1 MEHGPLSFPGTPNAA
16 LEKVFFSEF
25 CLDVSFET
33 CAIPANSSTHSLP
46 RPQLN
51 CKSSNTEVETEEE
64 QDPGSVKVGQE
75 QAEPEQADGDV
86 GEEEGDANKEADRP
100 SCSQVVDNL
109 VSEKLMSCL
118 LTARCTGEWQ

>member
-16 LEKVFFSEF
+16 LENVFSSEF
-25 CLDVSFET
+25 RLGVSFET
-33 CAIPANSSTHSLP
+33 CAIPANSSTHSLS
-46 RPQLN
+46 RPKLN

-75 QAEPEQADGDV
+75 QAEPEQADRDV
-86 GEEEGDANKEADRP
+86 GEEEGDANEEADRP
-100 SCSQVVDNL
+100 ACYQVVDNL
-109 VSEKLMSCL
+109 VSEELMSCL

>member
-25 CLDVSFET
+25 YLDVSFET
-33 CAIPANSSTHSLP
+33 CAIPANSSAHSLP
-46 RPQLN
+46 RRQLN

-75 QAEPEQADGDV
+75 QTEPKQADGDV
-86 GEEEGDANKEADRP
+86 GEEEGDANEEADRP
-100 SCSQVVDNL
+100 ACSQVVGTL
-109 VSEKLMSCL
+109 VSEKPCL
-118 LTARCTGEWQ
+118 AC

>member
-16 LEKVFFSEF
+16 LKQVFFSEF

-86 GEEEGDANKEADRP
+86 GEEEGDANEEADRP
-100 SCSQVVDNL
+100 ACDQVVDNL